1 MQKMRALRDVTDLET
16 ALAKLPAGPLHGYVR
31 HVVTENDRVLAAAEL
46 LRSGASREIGPLMN
60 ASHDS
65 LRDDYRVS
73 TAELDLAVETLRGM
87 GAHGA
92 RMTGGG
98 FGGTVIALVDSDRP
112 PDPPGRSGR
121 RSTGDPALEDGDVL
135 RRPGPVAGHRAVAE
149 VVEDRVLV
157 RLDVAA
163 GPEVEGFEHRVAVLV
178 AEHGTNI
185 TLEAEPCG

>member
-31 HVVTENDRVLAAAEL
+31 HVLTENDRVLAAAEL

-98 FGGTVIALVDSDRP
+98 FGGTVIALVDSDRAHTASAAVSLAFEAE
-112 PDPPGRSGR
+112 GC
-121 RSTGDPALEDGDVL
+121 
-135 RRPGPVAGHRAVAE
+135 RRPQAFVVYPSRGAYRA
-149 VVEDRVLV
+149 
-157 RLDVAA
+157 
-163 GPEVEGFEHRVAVLV
+163 
-178 AEHGTNI
+178 
-185 TLEAEPCG
+185 